1 MLVSLT
7 QLHWLSCQNQFSPAA
22 RLQLC
27 PPHVCKFSILL
38 VSYWFLRFFNDICKS
53 AFLSTLLHASKSWN
67 PEAIQRLQSQQAV
80 PALPMSTSAKKRPLS
95 ASPSAHS
102 PSLLPLAQRIRTDIQ
117 VAESEIES
125 PEKLRSPPCPENSPS
140 PISPCAK
147 GLPPPAPLIFTP
159 VNTSCLNCEAEM
171 APYHQC
177 EDTGNVAVP
186 AYLGS
191 LPLCHYC
198 CHLGSGDFPVHYFMQ
213 CMCDD
218 KDCSCK
224 CYCSGAQLKHKHH
237 VFPARFLNVEPMDP
251 SEVPKAKV
259 IADERTER
267 TRGYYPNCDS
277 PSCVKYMKEDGLCL
291 KLPSQS
297 MWSDLTFFV
306 LRVFWWS
313 LWFSF
318 LQISIYDA
326 MRNK

>member
-1 MLVSLT
+1 M
-7 QLHWLSCQNQFSPAA
+7 
-22 RLQLC
+22 
-27 PPHVCKFSILL
+27 
-38 VSYWFLRFFNDICKS
+38 
-53 AFLSTLLHASKSWN
+53 
-67 PEAIQRLQSQQAV
+67 
-80 PALPMSTSAKKRPLS
+80 
-95 ASPSAHS
+95 
-102 PSLLPLAQRIRTDIQ
+102 
-117 VAESEIES
+117 
-125 PEKLRSPPCPENSPS
+125 
-140 PISPCAK
+140 
-147 GLPPPAPLIFTP
+147 TP
-159 VNTSCLNCEAEM
+159 D
-171 APYHQC
+171 HQC
-177 EDTGNVAVP
+177 EASDRMEVP

-297 MWSDLTFFV
+297 M
-306 LRVFWWS
+306 
-313 LWFSF
+313 
-318 LQISIYDA
+318 
-326 MRNK
+326 

>member
-1 MLVSLT
+1 MLAPKVWCRPCFPKESLFKT
-7 QLHWLSCQNQFSPAA
+7 VLHRAA
-22 RLQLC
+22 LAVPSL
-27 PPHVCKFSILL
+27 PPPKDGS
-38 VSYWFLRFFNDICKS
+38 LRQAAQACV
-53 AFLSTLLHASKSWN
+53 
-67 PEAIQRLQSQQAV
+67 QRLQVV
-80 PALPMSTSAKKRPLS
+80 PDLPGSTQSAKKRPLP

-102 PSLLPLAQRIRTDIQ
+102 PSLLPLAQRIRTDIH
-117 VAESEIES
+117 VAESETES
-125 PEKLRSPPCPENSPS
+125 PEREILRSPPCPENSPF

-147 GLPPPAPLIFTP
+147 GLPLPAPLIFTP
-159 VNTSCLNCEAEM
+159 VKTSCLNCEAEM
-171 APYHQC
+171 APDHQC
-177 EDTGNVAVP
+177 EDTDNVTVP

-297 MWSDLTFFV
+297 M
-306 LRVFWWS
+306 
-313 LWFSF
+313 
-318 LQISIYDA
+318 
-326 MRNK
+326 